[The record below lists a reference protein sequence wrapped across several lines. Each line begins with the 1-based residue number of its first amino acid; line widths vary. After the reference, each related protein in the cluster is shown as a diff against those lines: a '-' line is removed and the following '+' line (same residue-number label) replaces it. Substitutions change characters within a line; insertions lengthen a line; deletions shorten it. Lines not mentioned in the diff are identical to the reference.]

1 MNITQRTATLEDAS
15 VLLTWRNDPNAREF
29 SVHFD
34 PIPTDEHIRWYS
46 ARLARVRLEP
56 FFMFVVNREAVGMSR
71 LDITAEFTDKYEI
84 SILVD
89 PNQQSKGIGTKIIE
103 MTCESFFKLHPDKSI
118 IARVHKQNFTSQR
131 LFIRAGFSPLKSTA
145 DFLKFEKS

>member
-15 VLLTWRNDPNAREF
+15 VLLTWRNDPSAREF

-34 PIPTDEHIRWYS
+34 PIPTDEHMLWYS

-56 FFMFVVNREAVGMSR
+56 FFMFVVNHAAVGMSR
-71 LDITAEFTDKYEI
+71 LDRTVEFTDKYEI
-84 SILVD
+84 SVLVD
-89 PNQQSKGIGTKIIE
+89 PNQHSKGIGTKILE
-103 MTCESFFKLHPDKSI
+103 MTCESFFKLHPEKSI

-131 LFIRAGFSPLKSTA
+131 LFIKAGFSPLNSTS
-145 DFLKFEKS
+145 DFLEFEKS